1 MSPEVSRLRL
11 PIIDHTDLK
20 MHAPRPIR
28 SVMGSLCLIARKLLL
43 LTVLAVGLSAPAGAQ
58 SIAPEPGEGIWGL
71 LRRSGVTPT
80 AKRVQAFRTLNAD
93 KLGRDD
99 QLKVGVAYR
108 LPNYEG
114 GSTSAPAPGPTRAAA
129 NASRYEIFG
138 SQYEMVERRSNRLAG
153 HYYYIVSGHGGSDP
167 GSVGKLNGRQ
177 MPEDEIAYDTA
188 LRVAREL
195 LKDGAMVYMIVR
207 DPNDG
212 IRDDEYLP
220 PDNDEYYYGDV
231 RMSSNYIRR
240 TRQRAEV
247 INKLYDRNK
256 GRARSQQVVSVHVD
270 AMAGR
275 NQPQIDV
282 HFAYSSPSGRALGSA
297 LQTSIRNQYQ
307 THQPDRGYRGRLV
320 RRDLYILK
328 HTKPVAVLVE
338 LGNIRHRGDQI
349 RLTKP
354 GNRQAL
360 AQWIAAGLFDQA
372 IGQQNPAARAAQ

>member
-1 MSPEVSRLRL
+1 MEGRL
-11 PIIDHTDLK
+11 
-20 MHAPRPIR
+20 PIR
-28 SVMGSLCLIARKLLL
+28 SVMGSLCLIARKLLV
-43 LTVLAVGLSAPAGAQ
+43 LTVVAVWLTLPVAAQ
-58 SIAPEPGEGIWGL
+58 SVAPQPGEGIWGL

-80 AKRVQAFRTLNAD
+80 AKRVAAFRSLNAE
-93 KLGRDD
+93 KLGAGD

-108 LPNYEG
+108 IPDYDG
-114 GSTSAPAPGPTRAAA
+114 GSANTATPAPTSAPVRT
-129 NASRYEIFG
+129 SRYEIFG

-167 GSVGKLNGRQ
+167 GSVGKLNGRS

-212 IRDDEYLP
+212 IRDAEYLP
-220 PDNDEYYYGDV
+220 PDRDEYYYGNV

-240 TRQRAEV
+240 IRQRAEV

-256 GRARSQQVVSVHVD
+256 GRARSQQVVAVHVD

-282 HFAYSSPSGRALGSA
+282 HFAYSSDSGRALGRS
-297 LQTSIRNQYQ
+297 LQTSIRNQYRA
-307 THQPDRGYRGRLV
+307 HQPDRGYKGRLV

-354 GNRQAL
+354 SNRQAM
-360 AQWIAAGLFDQA
+360 AQWIAGGLFDQA
-372 IGQQNPAARAAQ
+372 VGRSGGTTQTSRAAQ